1 MTLCRFSRPLLP
13 CGFAATVLMS
23 TLAIAQAVTP
33 PPATPVNPEVIA
45 HGLRT
50 EKKIA
55 LTFDACSTR
64 LPSHYD
70 ERVTK
75 VLVDTK
81 TPATIF
87 LGGKWM
93 EEEVEHT
100 RYLASLSQ
108 FELGNHTYIHPH
120 LTKETV
126 DRIRKELKKTED
138 VMFKLIG
145 RRSHLFRPP
154 YGEYDK
160 RVVQSAAAMG
170 LTTVEY
176 DLPSGDPDVHATK
189 EKLIEYVV
197 SKARNGSII
206 VMHINRRGW
215 HTAEALP
222 GIIDGLHRR
231 GFSFVTVGELLKSLH
246 GRK

>member
-1 MTLCRFSRPLLP
+1 MLLCSALAFAQEHGAPTL
-13 CGFAATVLMS
+13 M
-23 TLAIAQAVTP
+23 
-33 PPATPVNPEVIA
+33 PVEPEVLA
-45 HGLRT
+45 HGLRG

-75 VLVDTK
+75 VLVETG

-93 EEEVEHT
+93 EDEPDQT
-100 RYLASLSQ
+100 RYLASLPQ
-108 FELGNHTYIHPH
+108 FELANHTYIHPH
-120 LTKETV
+120 LTKESDV
-126 DRIRKELKKTED
+126 RIREELQKTQN
-138 VMFKLIG
+138 VMYRLTGKQA
-145 RRSHLFRPP
+145 HLFRPP
-154 YGEYDK
+154 YGEYDN
-160 RVVQSAAAMG
+160 RVVHAAAAVG

-176 DLPSGDPDVHATK
+176 DLASGDPDVHATK
-189 EKLIEYVV
+189 EKLVEYVLE
-197 SKARNGSII
+197 KARNGSII

-222 GIIDGLHRR
+222 AIIDGLRRR
-231 GFSFVTVGELLKSLH
+231 GFTFVTVGQLLSSLH
-246 GRK
+246 HTK

>member
-1 MTLCRFSRPLLP
+1 MTVPRIAGSVLLH
-13 CGFAATVLMS
+13 GFVLTVMCATMA
-23 TLAIAQAVTP
+23 TAQAVIAP
-33 PPATPVNPEVIA
+33 PLPPVEPEVIA
-45 HGLRT
+45 HGPRN

-64 LPSHYD
+64 KPSHYD

-87 LGGKWM
+87 LGGRWM
-93 EEEVEHT
+93 EEEQEHT
-100 RYLASLSQ
+100 RYLASLPQ
-108 FELGNHTYIHPH
+108 FELGNHTYVHPH
-120 LTKETV
+120 LTKESI
-126 DRIRKELKKTED
+126 DRIREELKETQD
-138 VMFKLIG
+138 IMFRLTGKQA
-145 RRSHLFRPP
+145 HLFRPP
-154 YGEYDK
+154 YGEYDN
-160 RVVQSAAAMG
+160 RVVHTAAELG

-189 EKLIEYVV
+189 EKLIDYVV
-197 SKARNGSII
+197 PKARDGSII

-222 GIIDGLHRR
+222 GIIDGLRKR
-231 GFSFVTVGELLKSLH
+231 GFTFVTVGDLLKSLH
-246 GRK
+246 RR